1 MVDPVEEVSDIALER
16 GLPLHVDSCIGGFML
31 PWSAYMHCS
40 SRGLQLTLFCCRV
53 EKLGYPVP
61 VFDFRLA
68 GVTSM
73 SADVHKYGLGAKVSR
88 VTSLLFLLSCQL
100 PPPPLTN
107 PALHMSHCWQ
117 SSSVVVYRS
126 ADIRKHQ
133 IFAYSEWPGGL
144 FGSPSMS
151 GTRPGQISL
160 KISTCSIIY
169 IITVCL
175 LSIGGNIASSWAVL
189 QCMGEDGYMDIARR
203 LMLVAEKMKNGI
215 NAIEVIK

>member
-40 SRGLQLTLFCCRV
+40 NRGLQLKIILFYCRV

-73 SADVHKYGLGAKVSR
+73 SADVHKYGLGAKVSL

-100 PPPPLTN
+100 PPPLPPYKSFTAHVPLL
-107 PALHMSHCWQ
+107 AGLQC
-117 SSSVVVYRS
+117 
-126 ADIRKHQ
+126 
-133 IFAYSEWPGGL
+133 GGL
-144 FGSPSMS
+144 QECRHPQTPDF
-151 GTRPGQISL
+151 
-160 KISTCSIIY
+160 
-169 IITVCL
+169 CL
-175 LSIGGNIASSWAVL
+175 L
-189 QCMGEDGYMDIARR
+189 
-203 LMLVAEKMKNGI
+203 
-215 NAIEVIK
+215 